1 MDADLTQ
8 EVFLEIFRK
17 AHLFRSPGGSISL
30 AAERE
35 RDVLVIAV
43 ANTGRGIAPEML
55 ANVFDLF
62 TQASTDEGGIGVGLA
77 VVRGLVERHG
87 GTVSVRSA
95 GIGKGTEFI
104 VRLSVASSAV

>member
-1 MDADLTQ
+1 VLSNLLNNAIKFT
-8 EVFLEIFRK
+8 
-17 AHLFRSPGGSISL
+17 SPGGSISL

-43 ANTGRGIAPEML
+43 ADTGRGIAPEML
-55 ANVFDLF
+55 SNVFDLF
-62 TQASTDEGGIGVGLA
+62 TQASTEEGGIGVGLA

-104 VRLSVASSAV
+104 VRLPVASSAV